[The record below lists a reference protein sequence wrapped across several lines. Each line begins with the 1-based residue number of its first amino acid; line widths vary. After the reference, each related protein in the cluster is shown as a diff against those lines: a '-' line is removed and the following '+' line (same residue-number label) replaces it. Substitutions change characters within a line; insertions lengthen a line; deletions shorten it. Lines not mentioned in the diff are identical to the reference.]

1 MPISVTDIEKLVLPI
16 LDENNLV
23 LCYVKVLG
31 SIRNPLIQLFIDKKE
46 GFVTVKECVVVTRS
60 AQDLLG
66 LQDNVPA
73 DYRLEVSSPGVDYP
87 LREIWQF
94 KKNIGH
100 LIQKSGSDL
109 NADES
114 ETLIFGRIVDV
125 DTGGNITLDT
135 EEGIRE
141 LGISELA
148 EAHIVLET
156 PKKNKLKRK
165 RHET

>member
-1 MPISVTDIEKLVLPI
+1 MDSD
-16 LDENNLV
+16 
-23 LCYVKVLG
+23 
-31 SIRNPLIQLFIDKKE
+31 
-46 GFVTVKECVVVTRS
+46 
-60 AQDLLG
+60 AG
-66 LQDNVPA
+66 LT
-73 DYRLEVSSPGVDYP
+73 
-87 LREIWQF
+87 
-94 KKNIGH
+94 
-100 LIQKSGSDL
+100 SDL